1 MAYDVQTLMTNL
13 MANPEVAAIGVL
25 VGFLLAKALDW
36 KKNRGSGFGGG
47 GFP

>member
-1 MAYDVQTLMTNL
+1 MAYDVTTLMTSL

-25 VGFLLAKALDW
+25 VGFLIAKALDW
-36 KKNRGSGFGGG
+36 RKNRNSFGGG